1 MDELSYAEL
10 IKSARKIICSGN
22 IAQADAALRDSAKAF
37 LIALF
42 EAEPDV
48 QE

>member
-10 IKSARKIICSGN
+10 IKSARKIVRATS
-22 IAQADAALRDSAKAF
+22 QADASLRDSAKAF

-42 EAEPDV
+42 EAEP
-48 QE
+48 EES